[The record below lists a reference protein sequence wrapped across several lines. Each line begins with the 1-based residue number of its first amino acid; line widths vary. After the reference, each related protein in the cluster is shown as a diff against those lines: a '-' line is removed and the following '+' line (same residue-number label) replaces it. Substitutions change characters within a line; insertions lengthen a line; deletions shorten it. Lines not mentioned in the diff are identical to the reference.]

1 MATFRDP
8 EDTARASRVREL
20 MDDYLRNRTP
30 QERDRLMQI
39 HLAEARGPAMNAWLL
54 SESMDW
60 ALTRKS
66 RRNAAGI

>member
-1 MATFRDP
+1 M
-8 EDTARASRVREL
+8 